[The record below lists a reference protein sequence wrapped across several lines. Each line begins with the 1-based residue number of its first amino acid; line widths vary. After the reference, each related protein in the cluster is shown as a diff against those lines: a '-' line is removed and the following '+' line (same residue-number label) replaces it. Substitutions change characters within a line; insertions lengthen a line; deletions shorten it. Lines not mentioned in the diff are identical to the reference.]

1 MRELFARGM
10 TPARPKHCRLV
21 NAQRVHDVG
30 TTRRMNPA
38 SDNRQ
43 PFASRPTD
51 SEHRARLSVDLDR
64 QRNRRIVHARPEAN
78 LLGNS
83 RYERG
88 PLRVLYTSASPLY
101 PPPPNLSLYFREEKS
116 TLRSRTR
123 SFPSHH
129 SPQRGQL
136 CGKRVGLD
144 HLATRGPPIRDT
156 WSMPIRTPQR
166 WHTLH
171 QTVVRWPSVLLV
183 STPPHRTHAAP
194 PRPYTW

>member
-10 TPARPKHCRLV
+10 TPARPKRCRLV
-21 NAQRVHDVG
+21 DAQRVHDVS
-30 TTRRMNPA
+30 TTRRMSLT

-43 PFASRPTD
+43 PPAGRPTD
-51 SEHRARLSVDLDR
+51 STHRARLSVDLDR

-88 PLRVLYTSASPLY
+88 PLRVLYTSASLLY
-101 PPPPNLSLYFREEKS
+101 PPPPDLSLYFREEKT
-116 TLRSRTR
+116 TLGSHPR
-123 SFPSHH
+123 SFPSRH

-144 HLATRGPPIRDT
+144 RRATRGPPIRDT
-156 WSMPIRTPQR
+156 WSMSIRTPQR

-183 STPPHRTHAAP
+183 SAPPHRTHAAP